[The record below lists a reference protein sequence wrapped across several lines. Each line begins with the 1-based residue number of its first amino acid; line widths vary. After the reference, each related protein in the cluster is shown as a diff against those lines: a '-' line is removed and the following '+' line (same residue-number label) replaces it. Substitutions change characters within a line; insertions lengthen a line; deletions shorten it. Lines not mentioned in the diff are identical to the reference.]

1 MTMRQPQTTPI
12 AIIGMG
18 CRFPGQ
24 ADSPE
29 KLWEVCAAARN
40 TWSGWPKERL
50 NEQAFPHP
58 QPEHLGSVSS
68 VAKNR
73 TFRPSPSN

>member
-1 MTMRQPQTTPI
+1 MRQPQTTPI

-24 ADSPE
+24 ADTPE

-50 NEQAFPHP
+50 NEQAYTHP

-68 VAKNR
+68 VAGSR
-73 TFRPSPSN
+73 TFRSSASD